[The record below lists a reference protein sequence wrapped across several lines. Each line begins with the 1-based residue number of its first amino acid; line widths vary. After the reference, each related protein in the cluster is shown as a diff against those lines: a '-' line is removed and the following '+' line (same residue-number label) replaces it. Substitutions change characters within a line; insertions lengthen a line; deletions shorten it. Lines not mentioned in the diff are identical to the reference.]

1 MKVQISRYET
11 NRNVKRVLA
20 RHAVDLNEL
29 QYSCSGKTVSLYG
42 NLKKDP
48 EGDFTPPKIETIVS
62 EILDLPHVNSIH
74 FVLDNWNI
82 HFDFGSLKIY
92 KK

>member
-1 MKVQISRYET
+1 MV
-11 NRNVKRVLA
+11 
-20 RHAVDLNEL
+20 RHAVDLLEI
-29 QYSCSGKTVSLYG
+29 QYSCSGKTVGLYG

-48 EGDFTPPKIETIVS
+48 EGEFSPLEIEALVK
-62 EILDLPHVNSIH
+62 EILELQNVSDVY
-74 FVLDNWNI
+74 FVLDNWNV